1 MLYVNDNEVFQKNV
15 TCEGSKS
22 CPNVNFKNSFN
33 GFING
38 LLGRCFSFEVN
49 LTESGNAQALYLRF
63 KPELI
68 SVLDRVVST
77 GLGQIFALFKYPG
90 QLLKCPG
97 TGMPIWSNPS
107 NSLGGLSL
115 RISTSEILRRRH
127 KNGDPCFADGIHFD
141 DMVLQRHHNVVL
153 RISTQTSQHAAQKK
167 ISQQQHMSG
176 PK

>member
-1 MLYVNDNEVFQKNV
+1 MPFIHENLSLDKNYTVSADEYDSYLKGSTRFRKEYENIDFDYVTLDLLAYVEFIMLYVNDNEVFQKNV

-77 GLGQIFALFKYPG
+77 GLGQIFALFNYPG
-90 QLLKCPG
+90 QLLKSPG

-107 NSLGGLSL
+107 LSL
-115 RISTSEILRRRH
+115 
-127 KNGDPCFADGIHFD
+127 IH
-141 DMVLQRHHNVVL
+141 
-153 RISTQTSQHAAQKK
+153 I
-167 ISQQQHMSG
+167 
-176 PK
+176 